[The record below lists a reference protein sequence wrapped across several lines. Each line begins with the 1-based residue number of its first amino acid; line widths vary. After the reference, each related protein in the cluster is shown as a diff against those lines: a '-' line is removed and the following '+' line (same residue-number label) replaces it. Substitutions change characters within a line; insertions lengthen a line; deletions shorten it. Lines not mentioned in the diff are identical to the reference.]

1 MANPEHLAV
10 LAQGVKAW
18 KRWRKREPT
27 RPDLSGASLF
37 GITYRGEEPLWKG
50 YVTDLAGVNLSE
62 TDLDRAFIES
72 TDLSGADLSGAVL
85 SRSNLRRA
93 DLSNANLRGAD
104 LYEADL
110 YQANLQGATLADAQ
124 LTRARL
130 VDVNLEDA
138 TLENCNVYGVAAW
151 DVKLNQR
158 TNQTN
163 LVISDPSRTWE
174 PPIVLDNVE
183 VAQFVHLL
191 LRNEK
196 IRGIIDTV
204 TSKTVLILGRFTT
217 KRKRILDALRVAL
230 RDYGFVPILF
240 DFPPSPSRDLTE
252 TIQLLAAMARFVI
265 ADLTDAKSLPQEL
278 TVIVPNLPSV
288 PIQPILLESQYAY
301 AMFEHWER
309 YPWVLAKFLY
319 KNERQLLRDLKD
331 KVIAPAS
338 SWRSKA
344 ADDEVG
350 S

>member
-1 MANPEHLAV
+1 MANTEHVRILRLGAE
-10 LAQGVKAW
+10 AW
-18 KRWRKREPT
+18 NKWRKKHPI

-37 GITYRGEEPLWKG
+37 GVNYHAEEPLWKG
-50 YVTDLAGVNLSE
+50 YVTDLAGIDLSKAN
-62 TDLDRAFIES
+62 LDRAFIES
-72 TDLSGADLSGAVL
+72 TDLSRANLSEAILSGA
-85 SRSNLRRA
+85 NLRRA

-110 YQANLQGATLADAQ
+110 YQANLNGAILADAR

-130 VDVNLEDA
+130 VDVNLENA

-151 DVKLNQR
+151 DVKLNEG

-163 LVISDPSRTWE
+163 LVISDPSRTGE
-174 PPIVLDNVE
+174 PPIVLDSVE

-196 IRGIIDTV
+196 IRGVIDTV
-204 TSKTVLILGRFTT
+204 TSKTVLILGRFTA
-217 KRKRILDALRVAL
+217 KRKRVLDALRVAL
-230 RDYGFVPILF
+230 RDRGFVPVLF
-240 DFPPSPSRDLTE
+240 DFPPSPNRDLTE

-319 KNERQLLRDLKD
+319 KSEKQLLKNLED
-331 KVIAPAS
+331 KVIAPAN
-338 SWRSKA
+338 SWRAGA
-344 ADDEVG
+344 ADVG
-350 S
+350 GGS